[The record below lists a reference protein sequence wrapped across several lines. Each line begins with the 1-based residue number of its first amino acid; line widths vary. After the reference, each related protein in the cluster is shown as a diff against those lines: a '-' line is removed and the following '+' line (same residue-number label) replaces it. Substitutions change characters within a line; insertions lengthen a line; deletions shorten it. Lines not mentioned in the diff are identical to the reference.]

1 VKLHLK
7 KNATRT
13 WCGKDPRKVQLG
25 VDKFYGGDTCKTC
38 INNEWH
44 AKRSER

>member
-7 KNATRT
+7 KNAKIT
-13 WCGKDPRKVQLG
+13 WCGKDQRKVSLG
-25 VDKFYGGDTCKTC
+25 VDKFYGRDTCKTC

-44 AKRSER
+44 ANRTSR